1 MNKSGQNL
9 SDGMKGRL
17 VQRIRQ
23 HRRRQQKTNPVA
35 GAADFMNS
43 TKVIE
48 YQ

>member
-1 MNKSGQNL
+1 MNNLVRNL

-23 HRRRQQKTNPVA
+23 HRRRQQKTNRVA
-35 GAADFMNS
+35 GAADFMSS